1 MSEPDNPQWLDQVSE
16 ELRAD
21 VPVRDV
27 WRARVLGQIAGSPRP
42 SANDPDLRFEDDTL
56 ADAVQEY
63 GFEPSRTSAR
73 RRIVLRPLVG
83 FAAALTFAAIGA
95 GAMFAVMSPG
105 NRGAT
110 RSTQVGATS
119 SQPDGGA
126 GAIPTADVAA
136 HQSMV
141 RFELSA
147 PSATRVALVGSFNR
161 WNPTATPLQRDPA
174 TGKWMVSVRLPA
186 GRHVYAFVVDGDVT
200 ADPAAPRAADTD
212 FGSANSVVLVSG
224 RSS

>member
-1 MSEPDNPQWLDQVSE
+1 MSEPDSPQWLDQVSE
-16 ELRAD
+16 ELRAN
-21 VPVRDV
+21 VPVRGA
-27 WRARVLGQIAGSPRP
+27 WRARLLAQIADAPRP
-42 SANDPDLRFEDDTL
+42 STNDEDARVDDDALANE
-56 ADAVQEY
+56 AVQA
-63 GFEPSRTSAR
+63 FASSRTSAR
-73 RRIVLRPLVG
+73 RRIVLRPRAA
-83 FAAALTFAAIGA
+83 FAAALTFAAMGA
-95 GAMFAVMSPG
+95 GAMYAVMSSS

-110 RSTQVGATS
+110 P
-119 SQPDGGA
+119 SQLDGGA
-126 GAIPTADVAA
+126 GAIPTADVASA
-136 HQSMV
+136 ESVV

-174 TGKWMVSVRLPA
+174 TGKWTVSVRLPA

-200 ADPAAPRAADTD
+200 ADPAAPRAADSD